1 MALFY
6 LDVYLGSVNMVRI
19 LLPHICSNYKLLC
32 MVPVSLLSSFFV
44 TLLLCAYIS
53 YWSSKLRSLI
63 MMKKQEPGCNLF
75 ISYNEVKHS
84 NLFSYF
90 LSLSMSK
97 PLNRK

>member
-19 LLPHICSNYKLLC
+19 LLPPIWSNYKLLC
-32 MVPVSLLSSFFV
+32 MVPV
-44 TLLLCAYIS
+44 S